1 MFSLAAP
8 QPREMIAAA
17 PQQVSTAALLRTN
30 CTLQSL
36 LYTSRPFSCQ
46 NTYSFI
52 QSKLYLEHFL
62 LIAFLLR
69 RIPKSGLFYLNY
81 IIVACQKVQYI
92 KIYTFS
98 PMPCL
103 QQPSIIKIRLHSSI
117 FMNEPV
123 KFSCQF
129 VNYRT
134 NLFWICNSS
143 SQLVNPPKH

>member
-81 IIVACQKVQYI
+81 IAYCRMPESP
-92 KIYTFS
+92 IYKNIYVFS
-98 PMPCL
+98 NAMSPAAVY
-103 QQPSIIKIRLHSSI
+103 
-117 FMNEPV
+117 N
-123 KFSCQF
+123 
-129 VNYRT
+129 
-134 NLFWICNSS
+134 
-143 SQLVNPPKH
+143 